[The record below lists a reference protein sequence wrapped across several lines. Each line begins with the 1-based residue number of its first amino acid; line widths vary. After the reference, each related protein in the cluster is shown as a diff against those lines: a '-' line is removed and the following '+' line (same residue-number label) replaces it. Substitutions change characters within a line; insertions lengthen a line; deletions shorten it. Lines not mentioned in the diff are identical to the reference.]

1 MRRMTCAT
9 PCRFRVTDM
18 LARIL
23 TAGLV
28 GGVLGGAAIAVVQ
41 SAVTIPLILQAET
54 FEAAAAM
61 HDGLVHLVHAHA
73 PAQAAAPAND
83 LGRFAL
89 TLLATIAVAT
99 GYAWML
105 LAAMFARGETITARS
120 IVPWAVAAFFAAG
133 LAPALGLAPE
143 LPGAAAADLPE
154 RQLWWIATVVA
165 SAAGLA
171 AIFIGRSAVWIA
183 VGLAALI
190 IPHLVGAPHA
200 HEVASRVPAEIAAR
214 FAAASLVIQALMWIL
229 PGTIAGYI
237 MSRRTARA

>member
-1 MRRMTCAT
+1 MRPTTSAT
-9 PCRFRVTDM
+9 PCPSRVTDM

-23 TAGLV
+23 TAGLA

-41 SAVTIPLILQAET
+41 SATTIPLILHAES
-54 FEAAAAM
+54 FEAASAM
-61 HDGLVHLVHAHA
+61 RDGLVHLVHAHA
-73 PAQAAAPAND
+73 PAQTAAPAHD

-89 TLLATIAVAT
+89 TLVATIALAT

-105 LAAMFARGETITARS
+105 LAAMFARGEIITARS
-120 IVPWAVAAFFAAG
+120 AVLWAVAAFFAAG

-143 LPGAAAADLPE
+143 LPGAAAADLTA
-154 RQLWWIATVVA
+154 RQLWWVATAVA

-171 AIFIGRSAVWIA
+171 AILIGRTPLWIA
-183 VGLAALI
+183 VGLAALV

-214 FAAASLVIQALMWIL
+214 FAAASLVVQALMWIL

-237 MSRRTARA
+237 MSRRPARV

>member
-1 MRRMTCAT
+1 
-9 PCRFRVTDM
+9 M

-23 TAGLV
+23 TAGLA

-41 SAVTIPLILQAET
+41 SVTTIPLILHAET
-54 FEAAAAM
+54 FEAAAAV
-61 HDGLVHLVHAHA
+61 HDGLVHLVHAQAHA
-73 PAQAAAPAND
+73 HAAPTAAAPPHD
-83 LGRFAL
+83 LGRFVL
-89 TLLATIAVAT
+89 TLLATVAVAT

-105 LAAMFARGETITARS
+105 LAAMVARGETITARS
-120 IVPWAVAAFFAAG
+120 AVPWAVAAFFAVG

-143 LPGAAAADLPE
+143 LPGAAAADLTA
-154 RQLWWIATVVA
+154 RQVWWVATAVA

-171 AIFIGRSAVWIA
+171 AIFIGRSPLWIA
-183 VGLAALI
+183 VGLAALVV
-190 IPHLVGAPHA
+190 PHLIGAPHA

-237 MSRRTARA
+237 MSRRNARA